1 MREVE
6 NPRNEGGEKGTRK
19 SGKRAREGMGMT
31 VSGREKQ
38 EEKEGNSLKAAEL
51 TLHVAARHTI
61 LYAVMK

>member
-1 MREVE
+1 VKEW
-6 NPRNEGGEKGTRK
+6 EKGKGGNGRDCEW
-19 SGKRAREGMGMT
+19 EG
-31 VSGREKQ
+31 KQ